1 VEAIRKV
8 FLSSTGA
15 DLKDYREAAF
25 LALQKLDGWKC
36 VRMEDF
42 EARARDVD
50 TFCRAEVAR
59 CDLFLGI
66 IGHRF
71 GAAPKGS
78 RESYAQREY
87 RAALEA
93 RKPVL
98 LFLAADDFP
107 IPANLLEPMAK
118 IKAQAKFRES
128 LRNGGKHIVALGFTS
143 PADLAQKIVTSVYNS
158 GGRKK
163 PDAQGYLKFLWEDT
177 AYIDIRGLRISNED
191 VHRFRID
198 DLYTPLTTVLAQEEP
213 KRKKEKKTRG
223 KEEEARLAARQ
234 PVPLQRALENRRVV
248 LVGDPGAGKSTFLRR
263 IAFAACETLLG
274 RNPLAAAELL
284 PAGPCPFPLLIRA
297 ASLSNHILRNR
308 RAVNCPPDADSPE
321 WVIHYLEAEA
331 QGKNRTLDA
340 AFFRE
345 QLDGG
350 CLLLLDGLDE
360 AADRTERKAMA
371 RLLELTAR
379 AYEKTQ
385 VVATSRP
392 PAYGGETVIPGFATI
407 QIGPLEDEAVAVFV
421 GKWCRALVRDEEK
434 AGEHQA
440 ELLSAIR
447 SKPEIQDMA
456 VNPVMLT
463 AIAALHWNR
472 TRLPDQRTEL
482 YDSILTWLA
491 QARDEKR
498 DDKRKE
504 APIAAQQ
511 CLALMQHLAYTMHSD
526 AKGKQVEITRHAAA
540 RALAPRFRE
549 VPEEEQAAAADSFL
563 KEEETDSGI
572 VIARG
577 NTLRYWHLT
586 FQEYLAAK
594 ALASKDADC
603 RRLLFEEQKLYL
615 PEWRETVLL
624 LAGVLCKQDPER
636 VDALLKEMFD
646 RLGAQATLG
655 KRARCVGLVGRI
667 LRDLKSW
674 NYRIADA
681 RYRENLERVLA
692 IFDAQAARQIDFAT
706 RLEVAD
712 ALGQAGDP
720 RLDPGQTNLSQ
731 GGAFCAAWTD
741 PSVPSSNWVKVEGGL
756 FWMGAQKEDPA
767 APNYDAEAFD
777 DESPVHRVAVAAFYL
792 GRYPVTVFE
801 YEHFVAAGG
810 YRKEQLWRAGGYGQ
824 FTEPGNW
831 RRQLGYP
838 NRPVVEVSWYEA
850 AAYCQWAGVRLPT
863 EAEWE
868 CAARCGREGVRYPWG
883 NEDPDKHRANFAG
896 GSGHPTPVGLYPAG
910 ATPDDIHDLAGNVW
924 EWVQN
929 WWGEYSG
936 KEAENPKG
944 PEKGD
949 GKVVRGGG
957 WYLNPNWLR
966 VSDRDRYPP
975 EFRLDGLG
983 FRCVR
988 ELLPL

>member
-1 VEAIRKV
+1 MAAVRTV

-15 DLKDYREAAF
+15 DLHEYREAAF

-42 EARARDVD
+42 GARAWDVD

-71 GAAPKGS
+71 GSAPKGS
-78 RESYAQREY
+78 KESYTQREY

-93 RKPVL
+93 KKPVL

-107 IPANLLEPMAK
+107 IPANLLEPMTK

-128 LRNGGKHIVALGFTS
+128 LRNGGKHIVAEGFAS
-143 PADLAQKIVTSVYNS
+143 PTDLAQKIVTSVYNS

-163 PDAQGYLKFLWEDT
+163 PDAEGYLKFLWEDT

-198 DLYTPLTTVLAQEEP
+198 ELYTPLTTVLAPEEP
-213 KRKKEKKTRG
+213 EKKRRRG
-223 KEEEARLAARQ
+223 KKGDEEERLAGRQ
-234 PVPLQRALENRRVV
+234 TVPLQRGLENRRVV

-263 IAFAACETLLG
+263 IAFAACETILG

-308 RAVNCPPDADSPE
+308 RAGNSPDADSPE
-321 WVIHYLEAEA
+321 WVVHYLEAEA

-421 GKWCRALVRDEEK
+421 GKWCRALFRDEEK

-440 ELLSAIR
+440 ELLDAIR

-491 QARDEKR
+491 QARGE
-498 DDKRKE
+498 KRKE
-504 APIAAQQ
+504 SHIPAQQ
-511 CLALMQHLAYTMHSD
+511 CLALMQHLAYTMHGD
-526 AKGKQVEITRHAAA
+526 AKGKQAEITRHAAA

-549 VPEEEQAAAADSFL
+549 VPEEEQEAAAERFL
-563 KEEETDSGI
+563 EEEETDSGI
-572 VIARG
+572 LIARG

-603 RRLLFEEQKLYL
+603 RRLLFEEKKLYL
-615 PEWRETVLL
+615 PDWRETVLL

-646 RLGAQATLG
+646 RLGAQAALG
-655 KRARCVGLVGRI
+655 ERARCIGLVGRI

-681 RYRENLERVLA
+681 RYRENLDRVLA
-692 IFDAQAARQIDFAT
+692 IFDAQTARQIEFPT
-706 RLEVAD
+706 RLEAAD
-712 ALGQAGDP
+712 ALGQSGDP
-720 RLDPGQTNLSQ
+720 RLEQD
-731 GGAFCAAWTD
+731 
-741 PSVPSSNWVKVEGGL
+741 NWVKVEGGP
-756 FWMGAQKEDPA
+756 FWMGAQKNDPG
-767 APNYDAEAFD
+767 APNYDQGAYD
-777 DESPVHRVAVAAFYL
+777 DEAPALCVAVPAFYL

-801 YEHFVAAGG
+801 YERFVTAGG
-810 YRKEQLWRAGGYGQ
+810 YRKLQFWTAGGHGQ
-824 FTEPGNW
+824 FQEPGNW

-850 AAYCQWAGVRLPT
+850 AAYCQWIGGRLPT

-868 CAARCGREGVRYPWG
+868 CAARCGREAVGYPWG
-883 NEDPDKHRANFAG
+883 NQEPDEHRANFAG
-896 GSGHPTPVGLYPAG
+896 VPGHPTPVGLYPEG
-910 ATPDDIHDLAGNVW
+910 ATPGGIADLAGNVL
-924 EWVQN
+924 EWVQD
-929 WWGEYSG
+929 WYGEYSE
-936 KEAENPKG
+936 KEATNPKG
-944 PEKGD
+944 PEMGD
-949 GKVVRGGG
+949 LKVLRGGAWG
-957 WYLNPNWLR
+957 YNARVLR
-966 VSDRDRYPP
+966 VSYRDGVAP
-975 EFRLDGLG
+975 EYRDYDLG
-983 FRCVR
+983 FRCAR
-988 ELLPL
+988 DLPVSEP